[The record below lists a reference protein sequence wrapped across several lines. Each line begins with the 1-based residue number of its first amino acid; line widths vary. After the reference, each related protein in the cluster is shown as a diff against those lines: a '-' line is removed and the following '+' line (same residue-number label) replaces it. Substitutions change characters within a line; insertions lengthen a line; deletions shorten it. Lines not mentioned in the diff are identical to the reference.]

1 MYNAKLD
8 WQGYV
13 SVSSR
18 KNPDVL
24 ITPRGVC
31 IMFNVY
37 AVNVTEGIQYDCIG
51 DGELHLKAGD
61 DVVIECEKY
70 LDCGQIER
78 FVKEDVP
85 EDYESPQSRRH
96 GGRSSRFG
104 GDRPPRI
111 VRQMTLADKGKAH
124 ENEARAKSMFRTA
137 QRKVNEHR
145 LDMKLIYCH
154 YTLDKSLAI
163 FLFVA
168 DGRVDFRNLVRD
180 LSGAL
185 HTRVELRQIGV
196 RDEAAIQG
204 GIGPCG
210 RPFCCATV
218 LENFESVN
226 VKMAKVQRV
235 SLNPS
240 SVSGGCGRLK
250 CCLRYEADGY
260 REMFRSLPRSGSKC
274 ETPCG
279 CGRVLDC
286 NALTRTVR
294 VKLDDAGGQ
303 IKDFS
308 ADDIS
313 ARKTQRD
320 SGKQ

>member
-1 MYNAKLD
+1 MLNLY
-8 WQGYV
+8 
-13 SVSSR
+13 SVR
-18 KNPDVL
+18 
-24 ITPRGVC
+24 IC
-31 IMFNVY
+31 
-37 AVNVTEGIQYDCIG
+37 EGIQCDCIG
-51 DGELHLKAGD
+51 DENVHAKPGD
-61 DVVIECEKY
+61 NVILECEKY
-70 LDCGQIER
+70 LDYGQIEQCI
-78 FVKEDVP
+78 EQDVP
-85 EDYESPQSRRH
+85 ADYAPPNSRSR
-96 GGRSSRFG
+96 GARASRFG
-104 GDRPPRI
+104 GTAPPRI
-111 VRQMTLADKGKAH
+111 LRQMSLGDKGKARD
-124 ENEARAKSMFRTA
+124 NEARAKSMFRTA
-137 QRKVNEHR
+137 QRKVSEHR
-145 LDMKLIYCH
+145 LDMKMIYCH
-154 YTLDKSLAI
+154 YTFDKNLAI

-218 LENFESVN
+218 LGNFESVN
-226 VKMAKVQRV
+226 VRMAKVQRV

-260 REMFRSLPRSGSKC
+260 REMYRNLPRNGSRC

-294 VKLDDAGGQ
+294 VKLEDGDGQ
-303 IKDFS
+303 IKDFA

-313 ARKTQRD
+313 GSTNQRD
-320 SGKQ
+320 SGNQ